1 MQVQKKEISLKQFHK
16 VTNRHVLV
24 LEADMTEQDKYKMLH
39 LSNVIRIA
47 GNNLTA
53 IMKKISSS

>member
-1 MQVQKKEISLKQFHK
+1 MQEPKKEINLKQFHK

-24 LEADMTEQDKYKMLH
+24 LEADMSEQDKYKMLH

-53 IMKKISSS
+53 IMKKITSS